1 MKKYITLLIAVAI
14 TSSFAFAVDGERPER
29 HKRPTLAEQIERIG
43 GILENEDISDR
54 KKAYLENRLAVMEI
68 QSVFRD
74 KVQEAIA
81 DLGEGATEE
90 DRHDAMRDLRDNFK
104 EELDGLKVNRRAL
117 FDGRRELRKKA
128 SEETEVGE

>member
-68 QSVFRD
+68 QSDFRAAV
-74 KVQEAIA
+74 KAKMAELSEEA
-81 DLGEGATEE
+81 T
-90 DRHDAMRDLRDNFK
+90 K
-104 EELDGLKVNRRAL
+104 EERHEAMKTVRESFADALDGMKVSRREV
-117 FDGRRELRKKA
+117 FEGRRLLRKKA
-128 SEETEVGE
+128 GEDE

>member
-29 HKRPTLAEQIERIG
+29 PERPKRPTLAEQIERIG

-68 QSVFRD
+68 QRDFRTAV
-74 KVQEAIA
+74 KAKMAELSEEA
-81 DLGEGATEE
+81 T
-90 DRHDAMRDLRDNFK
+90 K
-104 EELDGLKVNRRAL
+104 EERLEAMKTVRESFADALDGMKVSRREV
-117 FDGRRELRKKA
+117 FEGRRLLRKKA
-128 SEETEVGE
+128 GEGE